1 MDKIKWELRHFMVQ
15 QKKALTHFSSS
26 DSLGSVLMEVD
37 VLKSCHFTSDKQIV
51 NSTSA
56 VGQFSVS
63 AKKA

>member
-1 MDKIKWELRHFMVQ
+1 MGAKTFYGAA
-15 QKKALTHFSSS
+15 KKALTHFSSS

-63 AKKA
+63 AKKHKS